1 MTKNTNSALYLYY
14 YLMYVYGRVFVSLLF
29 MCLVSEIAL
38 YTSVSQSVSCDLL
51 VDFCNS
57 GNHLYRLTSSLGF
70 LNQLYCGINFNSSV
84 RSKAKKARALIGALL
99 GGNVLLPGRPLMG
112 CQLIL
117 GLPMA
122 FTPFYTQ
129 VRK

>member
-1 MTKNTNSALYLYY
+1 MHMTTNTNSALYLYY

-57 GNHLYRLTSSLGF
+57 GNHLG
-70 LNQLYCGINFNSSV
+70 
-84 RSKAKKARALIGALL
+84 
-99 GGNVLLPGRPLMG
+99 
-112 CQLIL
+112 
-117 GLPMA
+117 
-122 FTPFYTQ
+122 
-129 VRK
+129 